1 MIFSTSRLKR
11 SPVLHL
17 RPIKVVIY
25 NQSMKSNLVAGFA
38 LICFQR
44 LSELNIATQQ
54 CPW

>member
-1 MIFSTSRLKR
+1 MIISTSWLKL

-25 NQSMKSNLVAGFA
+25 NRSMKPNLMAGFP

-44 LSELNIATQQ
+44 LSELNLATLQ
-54 CPW
+54 CSW